1 MGEYQVRDNPRLN
14 RKHFDRLG
22 AGLGLNTKQVLGT
35 FKRATKVVGE
45 APRNSNRTTPTTARE
60 SKLLVKHPTI
70 PTHNTNNGE
79 GHRATPT
86 AQHQQRRGAPRK
98 FQRTTPTTARGTA
111 QLQPH
116 NTNNGEGTAQLQ
128 PHNTNNG
135 GDQIG
140 V

>member
-14 RKHFDRLG
+14 RKHFDRLD

-60 SKLLVKHPTI
+60 SKLLVKHRAI
-70 PTHNTNNGE
+70 PTHNTNNGEGTAQLQPHNTNNGE

-86 AQHQQRRGAPRK
+86 AQHQQRRV
-98 FQRTTPTTARGTA
+98 F
-111 QLQPH
+111 
-116 NTNNGEGTAQLQ
+116 
-128 PHNTNNG
+128 
-135 GDQIG
+135 
-140 V
+140 